1 MPQFPHTLRTLTT
14 ALALWG
20 AVVFAVGAQEC
31 ADTART
37 GRVIRRTLLFGVG
50 SGNVLDTYLSPYS
63 YTGTSGR
70 VYHEMQRETRLFR
83 STRAL
88 VVSKLD
94 VDCAFLK
101 NPARNVDEYA
111 GGLRYSFG
119 AQCLLPVGEPFALAC
134 GPQMSAYV
142 GGVYNERG
150 SNNPAQAKADLML
163 DLAASARWRF
173 GWLRHEWA
181 LRYSL
186 DVPLVGAAF
195 SMNYGQ
201 SYYEAFSLGQG
212 DHNVVFASFFNM
224 PSLRQTLTLEFRL
237 GHRTQTRLRL
247 GYGCNLMQAKL
258 NGLRYHSYQHTLLVG
273 FTKSFL
279 KL

>member
-1 MPQFPHTLRTLTT
+1 MPHFFHTFRTLST
-14 ALALWG
+14 AFALWG
-20 AVVFAVGAQEC
+20 AVVGAACAQEQ
-31 ADTART
+31 ADSARS
-37 GRVIRRTLLFGVG
+37 GRVIRRTLMLGAG

-63 YTGTSGR
+63 YTGTSLR
-70 VYHEMQRETRLFR
+70 VYHELQREARLFR
-83 STRAL
+83 RVRAL
-88 VVSKLD
+88 VVSKFD
-94 VDCAFLK
+94 VDCSFLE
-101 NPARNVDEYA
+101 NPAHNVDEYA

-134 GPQMSAYV
+134 GPQLSAYA

-150 SNNPAQAKADLML
+150 GNNPAQAKADLML

-173 GWLRHEWA
+173 AWLRHEWA

-201 SYYEAFSLGQG
+201 SYYEAFSLGQR
-212 DHNVVFASFFNM
+212 DHNVVFASFANL

-247 GYGCNLMQAKL
+247 GYGCSLMQAKL
-258 NGLRYHSYQHTLLVG
+258 NGLRYHSYQHTVLVG